1 MPIAEAIFR
10 LLLANRNKQ
19 MTIGEIY
26 DGLSDRWVDRMN
38 PSIPEL
44 YGIYKIMTNDVFYGF
59 VEDII

>member
-1 MPIAEAIFR
+1 
-10 LLLANRNKQ
+10 
-19 MTIGEIY
+19 
-26 DGLSDRWVDRMN
+26 LSDRWVDRMN